1 MMDEILNITNPEI
14 EEYIRSL
21 YPRVHEVFCEMEGR
35 ALGSDVKIV
44 GPLVGRFLSQICLL
58 RRPRSIFEMGSG
70 FGYSALWLSLFAEG
84 DGVMTCTDRLDE
96 NGEAAR
102 GYFARAGQIRKLRF
116 VCGDALDILANSDR
130 KFDMIFNDV
139 DKEDYPRV
147 IELAREKLSP
157 GGTLITDNVLWG
169 GRVLRGGGSESTD
182 GILEFNRLLF
192 SDPEFFSTVVPLR
205 DGVAISVRV

>member
-1 MMDEILNITNPEI
+1 MDETLTITNPEI

-21 YPRVHEVFCEMEGR
+21 YPRVHEVFHEMEKR
-35 ALGSDVKIV
+35 AEESDVKIV

-58 RRPRSIFEMGSG
+58 RRPRSVFEMGSG
-70 FGYSALWLSLFAEG
+70 FGYSALWLSLFTEG
-84 DGVMTCTDRLDE
+84 EEVITCTDWLEE

-102 GYFARAGQIRKLRF
+102 EYFARAGQIRKLRF

-147 IELAREKLSP
+147 IELVREKLNP
-157 GGTLITDNVLWG
+157 GGMLITDNVLWG
-169 GRVLRGGGSESTD
+169 GRVIKGGGSESTE

-205 DGVAISVRV
+205 DGVAISVRI